1 MKADILIKVLE
12 QNPVFASPS
21 EKTAARLCACA
32 AKSFAGGETIYSP
45 QHFFRGIGIVIS
57 GALFVY
63 GKNGEGDVLLNI
75 IDKGGMFGAAALFG
89 GSGEYVSTVK
99 AKRKSEVLFIP
110 ESTLCEIFLSDSA
123 ASLAYIRFLSE
134 RIRFLNGKI
143 TGFSTSDTE
152 SAVAYAVFTAAP
164 SDGGTFPVN
173 VSRMSEALG
182 IGRAS
187 VYRAFASLSSD
198 GIIRYE
204 NGKITVLDKK
214 RLYEMTRK

>member
-1 MKADILIKVLE
+1 MKADILAKILA
-12 QNPVFASPS
+12 QNPVFAFAS
-21 EKTAARLCACA
+21 EKTVERLCACET
-32 AKSFAGGETIYSP
+32 KSFAGGETIYSP
-45 QHFFRGIGIVIS
+45 EHFFRGIGIVIS

-89 GSGEYVSTVK
+89 GSGEYVSTVT
-99 AKRKSEVLFIP
+99 AKKKSEVLFIP
-110 ESTLCEIFLSDSA
+110 EGTVEEIFTADSGA
-123 ASLAYIRFLSE
+123 ALAYIRFLSE

-143 TGFSTSDTE
+143 TGFSTPDTE

-164 SDGGTFPVN
+164 ADGADFLVN

-187 VYRAFASLSSD
+187 VYRAFAALSSD

-204 NGKITVLDKK
+204 NGKITVLDKA
-214 RLYEMTRK
+214 RLYAMTRK